1 LVATAKALA
10 NPQSASLTGDERA
23 KIDAAVAALRESISG
38 SDYRLIRK
46 NIDQLN
52 HATNHLAETM
62 MNSAVNTVLQGK
74 KLADF

>member
-1 LVATAKALA
+1 
-10 NPQSASLTGDERA
+10 
-23 KIDAAVAALRESISG
+23 LRESASG

-46 NIDQLN
+46 RIDELN
-52 HATNHLAETM
+52 EATNHLAEAM